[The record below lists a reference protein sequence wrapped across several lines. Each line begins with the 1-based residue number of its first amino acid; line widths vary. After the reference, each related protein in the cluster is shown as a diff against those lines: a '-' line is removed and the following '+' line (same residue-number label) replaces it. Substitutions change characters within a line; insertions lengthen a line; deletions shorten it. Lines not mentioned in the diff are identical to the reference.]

1 MFAWD
6 SLATFVPRHMTN
18 YICIYIFLYYIGE
31 KRKVFKPR
39 ERETERKE
47 KGKRE
52 AINGEL
58 PRANFA

>member
-18 YICIYIFLYYIGE
+18 YICIYIFILYR
-31 KRKVFKPR
+31 RKKKSLQAER